1 MPKGTLKNFE
11 KSSKMVK
18 SWHKMTKRRHLFQ
31 LAFIPFLIGTYISV
45 SITQKPKIWVLR
57 SDSLQQYTNMCTEY
71 LQPAR
76 RKSEQ
81 NLNRRFRRQM
91 ATGHLEPRIAAAAAT
106 GASNPEPIFTFT
118 CLGSFSTSEESVQS
132 IE

>member
-31 LAFIPFLIGTYISV
+31 LAFIPFLIGTYISG

-71 LQPAR
+71 L
-76 RKSEQ
+76 
-81 NLNRRFRRQM
+81 
-91 ATGHLEPRIAAAAAT
+91 
-106 GASNPEPIFTFT
+106 
-118 CLGSFSTSEESVQS
+118 
-132 IE
+132 